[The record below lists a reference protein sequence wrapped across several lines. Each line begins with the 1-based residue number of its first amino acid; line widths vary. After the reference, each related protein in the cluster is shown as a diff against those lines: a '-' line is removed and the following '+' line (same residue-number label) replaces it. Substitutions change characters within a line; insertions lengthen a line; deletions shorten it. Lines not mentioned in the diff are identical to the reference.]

1 MHIHSF
7 WIFDKHTHCIFHR
20 DYAYPNVN
28 AAPVGTTNTKNDSN
42 ESKLL
47 YGMVRSLRIMTNQ
60 LATPPKD
67 DNDDDNDDGE
77 VKGTENTD
85 EADADFTRSVQL
97 SAHNK
102 VHTLTTL
109 NYSVH
114 IHTTLSGFVFVAVT
128 GRCGEQESVLW
139 RHRLAAVQRS
149 VVEDLLALN
158 GMAMVLPTETT
169 ALAGA
174 RAAAAVDA
182 SLGLTVA

>member
-7 WIFDKHTHCIFHR
+7 WIFDKHTRCIFHR
-20 DYAYPNVN
+20 DYAYSNDN

-67 DNDDDNDDGE
+67 DNEDDDDGE

-85 EADADFTRSVQL
+85 EAGTDFTRSVQL

-128 GRCGEQESVLW
+128 GRCGEQESVVW

-158 GMAMVLPTETT
+158 GMAMVSPTETT